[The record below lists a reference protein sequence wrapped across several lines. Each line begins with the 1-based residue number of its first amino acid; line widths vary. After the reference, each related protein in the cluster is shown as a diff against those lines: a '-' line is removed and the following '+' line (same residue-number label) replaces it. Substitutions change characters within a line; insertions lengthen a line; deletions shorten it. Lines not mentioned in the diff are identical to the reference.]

1 MNTLQELKLYY
12 DKPAS
17 VWEEVLPLGNGRIG
31 AMVWG
36 GALEERMGLNHCA
49 LWSGTGRDKNNPEAL
64 KWLDKVRELVFAGE
78 NEEAQLVMEKNMTA
92 EHSES
97 FLPLG
102 DLYIEQAGGEVGG
115 YSRELRLN
123 DATARVR
130 YTVDGK
136 QCERTA
142 FVSYPDKALIFRVTC
157 AEKALDLRVRFESQ
171 LRTSVTAEEGALRI
185 DGRCPEQCMPNYI
198 PAEQPVVWGEN
209 GIHFTGY
216 VRLLST
222 DGECAVEENALHVQN
237 ASEALFAFTCIE
249 NTRVTPRFE
258 ALYRAHVQ
266 DFRHIFD
273 RVELDLGPQR
283 GETTDRRL
291 AALREGGEDNGL
303 FALYFQYGR
312 YLLISCS
319 REGGLPANLQGIWN
333 WHIQPPWSSN
343 YTTNINLQMNY
354 WPALSCGMEECMGP
368 YLDFLERLHENGK
381 ETARV
386 HFGCR
391 GFCVN
396 HNSDGWAMTNPV
408 GRGPGM
414 KEGRKGSGRWFYF
427 PLGGAWLAQTAWRY
441 YEYTG
446 DETFLRERALPI
458 LRDAAIFASDLLVE
472 HDGVYVTC
480 PSTSPENAFVTKS
493 GNPGSI
499 TYGCTMDMTIV
510 REIFDEYEAA
520 CKALGVEEA
529 ELDEIREKREKLT
542 PYKFAADGRLLE
554 WAEDYEEVE
563 IGHRHVSHLYGLY
576 PGEEFRGKAQF
587 EEGCRKVLERRLSHG
602 GGHTGWS
609 CGWII
614 SLFAFL
620 KDGAQAY
627 KYLWTLLTRST
638 ADNLWDM
645 HPPFQIDGNFAG
657 TAAIANMLV
666 QERAGGVELLPA
678 LPAQFANGSVKGLC
692 LKGNRRLDMRWEG
705 GKVVESRIYTA

>member
-1 MNTLQELKLYY
+1 MQELKLYY
-12 DKPAS
+12 DKPAAA
-17 VWEEVLPLGNGRIG
+17 WEEVLPLGNGRIG

-36 GALEERMGLNHCA
+36 DARCERMGLNHTN
-49 LWSGTGRDKNNPEAL
+49 LWSGTGRDKNNPDAVNY
-64 KWLDKVRELVFAGE
+64 LDQVRELVFAGE
-78 NEEAQLVMEKNMTA
+78 NEAAQQMMEKYMTA

-97 FLPLG
+97 FMPLG
-102 DLYIEQAGGEVGG
+102 DLYIEQSGNTVSD

-123 DATARVR
+123 DATAHVR
-130 YTVDGK
+130 YTLDGK
-136 QCERTA
+136 KYERTT
-142 FVSYPDKALIFRVTC
+142 FVSYPDKALIVRVAC
-157 AEKALDLRVRFESQ
+157 EDKALSLRVRFESQ
-171 LRTSVTAEEGALRI
+171 LKTSVTDEENALRI
-185 DGRCPEQCMPNYI
+185 DGQCPSQCVPEYI
-198 PAEQPVVWGEN
+198 PSDSPIIWGE
-209 GIHFTGY
+209 GSIHFTGY
-216 VRLLST
+216 VRLLAT
-222 DGECAVEENALHVQN
+222 DGESCVKDGALCVN
-237 ASEALFAFTCIE
+237 GASEALFAFTCME
-249 NTRVTPRFE
+249 NTRVKPNYA

-266 DFRHIFD
+266 DYQHIFN
-273 RVELDLGPQR
+273 RVELDLGAQSDLPTDQR
-283 GETTDRRL
+283 LEN
-291 AALREGGEDNGL
+291 LRQGGEDNGL

-319 REGGLPANLQGIWN
+319 REGSLPANLQGIWN
-333 WHIQPPWSSN
+333 WMIQPPWSSN

-354 WPALSCGMEECMGP
+354 WPALTCGMEECMGP
-368 YLDFLERLHENGK
+368 YLDFMERLRENGQK
-381 ETARV
+381 TARE

-427 PLGGAWLAQTAWRY
+427 PLGGAWLAQTVWRY

-446 DETFLRERALPI
+446 DAGYLREKALPI
-458 LRDAAIFASDLLVE
+458 LRDAAIFAADLLVE

-480 PSTSPENAFVTKS
+480 PSTSPENAFRTKS
-493 GNPGSI
+493 GGEGSI
-499 TYGCTMDMTIV
+499 TYGCTMDMSIV

-520 CKALGVEEA
+520 CKVLGIESEP
-529 ELDEIREKREKLT
+529 ELLEIREKREKLS
-542 PYKFAADGRLLE
+542 PYKFAQDGRLLE

-587 EEGCRKVLERRLSHG
+587 EDGCRKVLERRLSHG

-620 KDGAQAY
+620 KDEAQAY

-638 ADNLWDM
+638 ANNLWDM

-666 QERAGGVELLPA
+666 QEREGTIELLPA
-678 LPAQFANGSVKGLC
+678 LPKQFACGSVKGLC
-692 LKGNRRLDMRWEG
+692 LKGNRRLDMRWEN
-705 GKVVESRIYTA
+705 GKVIESRIYIA